1 MHHHKPYNFSLSISC
16 HAGYQRA
23 ASTKHRLD
31 QPLGSFILY
40 PHPLKLA
47 VNWTLNKTESERVYT
62 QQQFSE
68 ETGHKPSQAERPGWH
83 KQTLTAVSRFSLVP
97 FQVNKQR
104 IWIELGSTMYAWY
117 KYGAVLKFP
126 PATTPCRDAG
136 NARDWERF
144 LHRMRSETAHSIG
157 PYQNF

>member
-104 IWIELGSTMYAWY
+104 IWIEFGFNNVIVHDISM
-117 KYGAVLKFP
+117 VLCWNFLQQLH
-126 PATTPCRDAG
+126 PAETQGMREIERDSSYTEWG
-136 NARDWERF
+136 
-144 LHRMRSETAHSIG
+144 HK
-157 PYQNF
+157 